1 MTHNTDIDFTKVEQ
15 LRKHMLLTTSDMSK
29 VLGVTR
35 MTYYSWVK
43 GAKPRK
49 DAIVSIKATLKK
61 LLNLMVEHK
70 WPMPEVI
77 AMEQRQRKQK
87 LDELMNVKAIKEL
100 VG

>member
-1 MTHNTDIDFTKVEQ
+1 MTPNTEIDFTKVEQ

-35 MTYYSWVK
+35 MTYYSWVN

-49 DAIVSIKATLKK
+49 EAIDNIKAMLKK
-61 LLNLMVEHK
+61 LLAIMVEHK

-77 AMEQRQRKQK
+77 AMDQRQRKQK
-87 LDELMNVKAIKEL
+87 LDELLRLQEIATL

>member
-1 MTHNTDIDFTKVEQ
+1 MTPNTDIDFTKVEQ

-49 DAIVSIKATLKK
+49 DAIQSIRATLKR
-61 LLNLMVEHK
+61 LLAIMVEHK

-77 AMEQRQRKQK
+77 AMEPRQRKQK
-87 LDELMNVKAIKEL
+87 LDELLGQIE
-100 VG
+100 

>member
-1 MTHNTDIDFTKVEQ
+1 MMPNTDIDFTKVEQ
-15 LRKHMLLTTSDMSK
+15 LRKHMLLTTSDMAK

-49 DAIVSIKATLKK
+49 DATDNIKATLKK
-61 LLNLMVEHK
+61 LLSIMVVHK

-77 AMEQRQRKQK
+77 AMEPRQRKQK
-87 LDELMNVKAIKEL
+87 LDELIVLIE
-100 VG
+100 

>member
-1 MTHNTDIDFTKVEQ
+1 MMLNTEIDFTKVEQ
-15 LRKHMLLTTSDMSK
+15 LRKHMLLTASDMAK
-29 VLGVTR
+29 VLSVTR

-49 DAIVSIKATLKK
+49 DAVENIRATLKR
-61 LLNLMVEHK
+61 LLAIMVEHK

-87 LDELMNVKAIKEL
+87 LDELLELIK
-100 VG
+100 